1 MVHLLDTLRT
11 NNPHLYWSNN
21 YLIERCYKLIKQ
33 DNMYLKPSRSSQG
46 RIQDF
51 KLGGGAYLKKLRRA
65 EGGAKI
71 VGVFRVKN
79 HDYTPKNHIFS
90 NFRGGA
96 RAGCA
101 PPSWIRPCVFIRVN
115 KTAFVRGLPNHLRHI
130 LVSVSFILFALHE
143 LLC

>member
-51 KLGGGAYLKKLRRA
+51 KLGGGMGNKKIA
-65 EGGAKI
+65 PSGGGRENCWGISCEKSRLYAKKSY
-71 VGVFRVKN
+71 F
-79 HDYTPKNHIFS
+79 FQ
-90 NFRGGA
+90 FQGG

-130 LVSVSFILFALHE
+130 LVSVSFIRFALHE